1 MNHSWILTPMS
12 LSKTKL
18 NSIAPIHSRDPI
30 NDGSL
35 SPISTRDCCISL
47 KHAKRFLAPQTVMN
61 NFE

>member
-1 MNHSWILTPMS
+1 MS